1 MKKANFS
8 KSMERLD
15 AIVTELES
23 NPVELEK
30 ALQLFEEGIKLS
42 AHCQQEL
49 DRASARISLLL
60 KNENGSVSLEDM

>member
-1 MKKANFS
+1 MKKNNFS

-42 AHCQQEL
+42 ARCQQEL
-49 DRASARISLLL
+49 DQASARISSLIRDLDGSIKL
-60 KNENGSVSLEDM
+60 ENA